1 MYKVIIT
8 EELDRILEKK
18 LSEKGF
24 HCEYLPDITYEK
36 LLTII
41 PNYEVL
47 IIRSKF
53 SIQKELIDIS
63 PKLKIIGRL
72 GAGMENIDVKYAES
86 KGISCINSPEGNRDA
101 VGEHALGMILSLI
114 NNMLIA
120 DNEIRNG
127 VWQRNSNRGTE
138 IHGKTVGIIGYGNMG
153 SAFAQRLLGFEA
165 NVIAYDKYKKDF
177 SDKYVKE
184 VDLIELFKETDILSF
199 HVPLTDETHFML
211 DDEFIKKF
219 EKPIYIINTAR
230 GKVIKTSDLVKN
242 LKSGKIRGAALDVL
256 EYEKIHF
263 ENIFDKNEDF
273 EYLIKAKNV
282 ILTPHVA
289 GRTFESEKKLA
300 EFLADKIIKE
310 AIFKKV

>member
-1 MYKVIIT
+1 
-8 EELDRILEKK
+8 
-18 LSEKGF
+18 
-24 HCEYLPDITYEK
+24 
-36 LLTII
+36 
-41 PNYEVL
+41 
-47 IIRSKF
+47 
-53 SIQKELIDIS
+53 
-63 PKLKIIGRL
+63 
-72 GAGMENIDVKYAES
+72 
-86 KGISCINSPEGNRDA
+86 
-101 VGEHALGMILSLI
+101 
-114 NNMLIA
+114 
-120 DNEIRNG
+120 
-127 VWQRNSNRGTE
+127 
-138 IHGKTVGIIGYGNMG
+138 
-153 SAFAQRLLGFEA
+153 
-165 NVIAYDKYKKDF
+165 
-177 SDKYVKE
+177 
-184 VDLIELFKETDILSF
+184 
-199 HVPLTDETHFML
+199 ML

-289 GRTFESEKKLA
+289 GRTFESEKKLV

>member
-289 GRTFESEKKLA
+289 GRTFESEKKLV